1 MRSRPAK
8 KTIYFD
14 YTLLFIIIFLVCFG
28 LVMLYSTSSYNAQ
41 LKYGDG
47 LHYVKRQLFAM
58 GLGFAAMFVVSKI
71 DYHVWLKFSSLAY
84 IGAIGLCVF
93 VIFGGKE
100 SHGQSRWIELGPLSF
115 QPSEF
120 AKIAV
125 IIFLATMISRMP
137 KKMGDFKT
145 VVKVFITL
153 IPILGPVAYTN
164 LSTAII
170 IACIAV
176 ALTFVASPKY
186 LQFFIAGGAVI
197 GAGALYLLTTSG
209 YRGERIDIWLHP
221 ESHEKGYQTMQG
233 LYAIGS
239 GRLFGKGLG
248 ESMQKLGFVPE
259 AQNDMI
265 FSIICEELGLF
276 GAVCVILLFLLM
288 IWRFMII
295 ANNAQD
301 LYGALLV
308 VGIMTHIAIQVI
320 LNIAVVTNSIP
331 NTGITLPFISYGGT
345 SAAFLLAELGLAFSV
360 SRGIKLEV

>member
-100 SHGQSRWIELGPLSF
+100 SHGQSRWIGLGPLSF

-186 LQFFIAGGAVI
+186 LQFFIAGLIDNLRYKARREGLRVVFVNPRNTSKRCPQCGRLNTPDKRFYHCVCGFRCHRDLVGAMNIVH
-197 GAGALYLLTTSG
+197 A
-209 YRGERIDIWLHP
+209 P
-221 ESHEKGYQTMQG
+221 ESGPVAG
-233 LYAIGS
+233 
-239 GRLFGKGLG
+239 
-248 ESMQKLGFVPE
+248 
-259 AQNDMI
+259 
-265 FSIICEELGLF
+265 
-276 GAVCVILLFLLM
+276 
-288 IWRFMII
+288 
-295 ANNAQD
+295 
-301 LYGALLV
+301 
-308 VGIMTHIAIQVI
+308 
-320 LNIAVVTNSIP
+320 
-331 NTGITLPFISYGGT
+331 
-345 SAAFLLAELGLAFSV
+345 
-360 SRGIKLEV
+360 